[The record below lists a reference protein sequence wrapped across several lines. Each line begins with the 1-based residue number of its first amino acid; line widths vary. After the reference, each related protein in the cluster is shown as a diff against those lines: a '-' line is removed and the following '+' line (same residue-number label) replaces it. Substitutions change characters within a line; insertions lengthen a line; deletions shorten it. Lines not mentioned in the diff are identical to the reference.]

1 MPRPSGLP
9 DCRDIYT
16 DYPWVREVWLWA
28 AGSAGDAD
36 LLVVCDRP
44 PASVGPGQRR
54 RLLGELQARSDRRLD
69 LRLTT
74 VGQLARWLSRK
85 GRFAAAFR
93 NAVRLYP

>member
-9 DCRDIYT
+9 DRRDIYT

-28 AGSAGDAD
+28 AGATD

-69 LRLTT
+69 LRRP
-74 VGQLARWLSRK
+74 ARQVAIAEGPLSR
-85 GRFAAAFR
+85 
-93 NAVRLYP
+93 RLPQRRAPLPLEEE